1 MSLLEKLQKEKE
13 RQNQEEESLSGGEVL
28 TQALRNVPSS
38 AAQLV
43 SDVTMPI
50 RHPIQTAQSLASL
63 GRGIYQLTTPGEQPD
78 EATAKAVGK
87 FFADRYGSFDGFKKA
102 FATDPL
108 GIVSDISVVF
118 TGGAALA
125 AKVPG
130 VAGKTTTTISKV
142 GNIIDPV
149 QATGKVIGATA
160 SGVGKVAKPFLGV
173 TTGAGGDAIST
184 AIKSGASGADAQK
197 LFLDNLRGNVAPD
210 EIVPKALQAMK
221 DLSGQRTSNYKTN
234 KAALKLEN
242 TPVNFKNIQQKI
254 IAFEKSKK
262 FEGMSELSKKG
273 QNKLVEI
280 KKIVAEW
287 QKNPALHNAKGMDML
302 KRRIDAEYPTG
313 LAVGDSG
320 MVVSEIRNSVKAQIL
335 DEVPKYGKVMK
346 DYETAMKLEKQFTS
360 ELSLGK
366 NTNAGTTLRKLQSSM
381 RNNVNTSY
389 GNRLEML
396 KKLDP
401 DLITEIGG
409 QALSNIAPRG
419 LQGLSAGTIGAVAP
433 FTNPAAL
440 LALPLQS
447 PRLVGETAFKIG
459 QLSKTLQ
466 PLKGSTALQTARGA
480 RVVGEIEGATEVDKQ
495 AELLRLLLENP
506 NPADAEKAFK
516 GTDIGEIRS
525 DAIKLK
531 MEFEEEDADKDNMLF
546 AAEGGGV
553 ESQPTN
559 FIDKILQE
567 YRSVF
572 PTNQLQMDPL
582 KTEFISL
589 QKLANE
595 TTNSK
600 FADQALKKLQTYQ
613 QRFGTKI
620 NKQSLDS
627 GERFILSKMK
637 SVLDSAI
644 NKNIEKD
651 FIDGNKETIQQMQ
664 NAGDLYKNYVGLGEK
679 ESLVDD
685 RDKTADK
692 ILEQVTKLNY
702 TPGEVVNLM
711 FAHNKLGPSQAVPLF
726 VSKLNGSLSQE
737 NLMDVNDLLK
747 DSILTKAFSND
758 ENQSNRPNVVKNYN
772 DVFNGQKQ
780 VVDQLFTND
789 ELAKVKQFKQ
799 NVLPSLSEE
808 LRQNPENS
816 SYTMLAALAKKKLLN
831 FPKPLASDT
840 SVDIA
845 RQALIRFQDPLVV
858 APMIADI
865 NTDQNIQQDMISE
878 SVMPEVEPTN
888 PVVNTEDLQTSMN
901 QFEMPQIN
909 QPIFEA
915 PSSDLTLP
923 QIASPTILPDERD
936 REIAMRQQAGIAGL
950 V

>member
-13 RQNQEEESLSGGEVL
+13 RQLQEEESLTGGEVL
-28 TQALRNVPSS
+28 TQAVKNIPSS

-118 TGGAALA
+118 TGGAGLA

-149 QATGKVIGATA
+149 QATAKVIGATGR
-160 SGVGKVAKPFLGV
+160 GVGKVATPFLGV

-184 AIKSGASGADAQK
+184 AFKSGASGADAQK

-221 DLSGQRTSNYKTN
+221 DLSGQRTSDYKTN

-242 TPVNFKNIQQKI
+242 APVNFKNIQKKI
-254 IAFEKSKK
+254 IDFEKSKK

-273 QNKLVEI
+273 QNKLIEI
-280 KKIVAEW
+280 KKIVNEW

-320 MVVSEIRNSVKAQIL
+320 IVVSEIRNSVKAQIL
-335 DEVPKYGKVMK
+335 DEVPEYGKVMRE
-346 DYETAMKLEKQFTS
+346 YETAMKLEKQFTS

-401 DLITEIGG
+401 DLVTEIGG

-433 FTNPAAL
+433 FTNPTAL

-459 QLSKTLQ
+459 QLSKSLQ
-466 PLKGSTALQTARGA
+466 PLKSSTALQTARAA
-480 RVVGEIEGATEVDKQ
+480 RVVGQSEGATEVDKQ

-506 NPADAEKAFK
+506 NPIDAEKAFK
-516 GTDIGEIRS
+516 SSDIGEIRS

-531 MEFEEEDADKDNMLF
+531 NEFDNEDVDEDDIVF
-546 AAEGGGV
+546 AAEGGDV
-553 ESQPTN
+553 STQQTN
-559 FIDKILQE
+559 VVNNILQE

-572 PTNQLQMDPL
+572 PASQLQMDPL
-582 KTEFISL
+582 KAEFISL
-589 QKLANE
+589 QKIANE

-600 FADQALKKLQTYQ
+600 FADQALQKLQTYQ
-613 QRFGTKI
+613 QRFNTKI
-620 NKQSLDS
+620 NKLTPNSA
-627 GERFILSKMK
+627 ERFVLSKMK
-637 SVLDSAI
+637 NVLDSSI
-644 NKNIEKD
+644 NKNIEQG
-651 FIDGNKETIQQMQ
+651 FIDGNKETIEQLQ
-664 NAGDLYKNYVGLGEK
+664 NASGLYKNYVGLSE
-679 ESLVDD
+679 EENVVDARD
-685 RDKTADK
+685 RTADK
-692 ILEQVTKLNY
+692 ILEQVTKQNY

-711 FAHNKLGPSQAVPLF
+711 FAHNKLGPSQTVPLF
-726 VSKLNGSLSQE
+726 VSKLKGSLSQE
-737 NLMDVNDLLK
+737 SLMDVNDLLK
-747 DSILTKAFSND
+747 DGILTKAFSND
-758 ENQSNRPNVVKNYN
+758 GNKTNKPNVINNYN

-789 ELAKVKQFKQ
+789 ELARVKQFKQ
-799 NVLPSLSEE
+799 NVLPGLSEE

-816 SYTMLAALAKKKLLN
+816 KYTMISALAKKNLLN
-831 FPKPLASDT
+831 FPKPLTNDT
-840 SVDIA
+840 AADIA
-845 RQALIRFQDPLVV
+845 RQTLIRFQDPLVV
-858 APMIADI
+858 SPIVAEMDTEE
-865 NTDQNIQQDMISE
+865 NMQQDVGIDNAIAENVIPDPSKNF
-878 SVMPEVEPTN
+878 TN
-888 PVVNTEDLQTSMN
+888 LQTSIN
-901 QFEMPQIN
+901 QFQMPQSN

-915 PSSDLTLP
+915 PKPELSLP
-923 QIASPTILPDERD
+923 QMTSPSILPNEKD
-936 REIAMRQQAGIAGL
+936 REIAMRQQSGIAGL